1 MYSYDLPI
9 NALQLLKEG
18 EHMDVIDYIKK
29 YDLDGGFMY
38 GKEPDLYLQAMHEKM
53 NKLLDDGT
61 HSGGSWGFM
70 MRLVQAVLVGTYT
83 LQDLIGA
90 RDMQEERR
98 QKMMMECEQ
107 HMAELKEQWERAQVL
122 AEQVVTKKEMEQ
134 AKKLKAQQA
143 QQAQAQQTQAQ
154 QALDMQ

>member
-38 GKEPDLYLQAMHEKM
+38 GKEPDLYLQAMNEKM

-61 HSGGSWGFM
+61 HSGASWGFM
-70 MRLVQAVLVGTYT
+70 LRLVQAVLVGTYT

-107 HMAELKEQWERAQVL
+107 HMTELKERCERA
-122 AEQVVTKKEMEQ
+122 QVVTKKEMEQ
-134 AKKLKAQQA
+134 AQKLKAQVFAEQQEQQA
-143 QQAQAQQTQAQ
+143 QQ
-154 QALDMQ
+154 